1 MTLRAVATKDLA
13 VTSRSRGLWALGTLL
28 ALLFATIAYG
38 FSGYAL
44 SASETVVALF
54 EVLGMLLAFLLPIV
68 ALVAAYMAIAGERE
82 SGGVKFL
89 LGFPNTRR
97 DVFLGK
103 LASRFLV
110 VAVGLA
116 FPFLAATTV
125 AAAKHGVV
133 HADLVLGQLALSLA
147 YGAAFVS
154 IAVSL
159 SATFATRS
167 RAIASAIGSY
177 FVLVLLFVVPGVRIT
192 AIVRWLHTQLL
203 GFDPNLDLYNAI
215 SYVSPYVAYRK
226 ATNLLLPPERQTTV
240 FRRYGDAAGDLPAY
254 LQDEVG
260 LVVLAAWIVVPLA
273 LGYSRFVRAD
283 LQ

>member
-1 MTLRAVATKDLA
+1 MTIRTIAAKDLA
-13 VTSRSRGLWALGTLL
+13 ATSRSRGLWALATLF
-28 ALLFATIAYG
+28 ALLFAGIAFG

-44 SASETVVALF
+44 SATETVRELF
-54 EVLGMLLAFLLPIV
+54 KVLGMVLAFLLPIV
-68 ALVAAYMAIAGERE
+68 ALVATYMAIAGERE

-97 DVFLGK
+97 DVFVGK

-110 VAVGLA
+110 VSVGLC
-116 FPFLAATTV
+116 FLFLAATAV

-133 HADLVLGQLALSLA
+133 LAGLVLGLLALSLA
-147 YGAAFVS
+147 YAGAFVS
-154 IAVSL
+154 IALSL

-167 RAIASAIGSY
+167 RAITAAFGSY
-177 FVLVLLFVVPGVRIT
+177 FLLVLLYVVPGVRIT
-192 AIVRWLHTQLL
+192 AIVRWFHTQLL
-203 GFDPNLDLYNAI
+203 GFERNVDLYNA
-215 SYVSPYVAYRK
+215 VTFTSPYVAYRK

-254 LQDEVG
+254 LHDEVG

-273 LGYSRFVRAD
+273 FGYRRFRRAD
-283 LQ
+283 LH

>member
-1 MTLRAVATKDLA
+1 MTLASIVTKDLA
-13 VTSRSRGLWALGTLL
+13 ATSRSRGLWALATLL
-28 ALLFATIAYG
+28 SLLFAGIAYG

-44 SASETVVALF
+44 SATETVVELYKI
-54 EVLGMLLAFLLPIV
+54 LGMLLAFLLPIV
-68 ALVAAYMAIAGERE
+68 ALVATYMAIAGERE

-110 VAVGLA
+110 VGVGLA
-116 FPFLAATTV
+116 FVFLAATTV

-133 HADLVLGQLALSLA
+133 LVGLVLGLLGLSLA
-147 YGAAFVS
+147 YAGAFVS
-154 IAVSL
+154 IALSL

-167 RAIASAIGSY
+167 RAVTAAIGSY
-177 FVLVLLFVVPGVRIT
+177 FLLVLLYVVPGVRIT
-192 AIVRWLHTQLL
+192 AIVRWLHTRIL
-203 GFDPNLDLYNAI
+203 GFDPNVDLYNAI
-215 SYVSPYVAYRK
+215 TFTSPYVAYRK

-273 LGYSRFVRAD
+273 LGYRRFVDAD